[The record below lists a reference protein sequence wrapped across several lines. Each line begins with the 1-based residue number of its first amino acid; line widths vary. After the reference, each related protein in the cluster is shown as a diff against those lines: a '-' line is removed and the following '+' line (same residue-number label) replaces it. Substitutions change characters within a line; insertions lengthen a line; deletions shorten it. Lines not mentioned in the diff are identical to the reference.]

1 MTRLIDLANA
11 ADKIS
16 CKGDRYKK
24 AWVDTH
30 GKILVDE
37 VLRQVKL
44 SYVWGR
50 EDLKILESKIYNH
63 LGIEFDAGKYVP

>member
-1 MTRLIDLANA
+1 MTRLIDLANT

-37 VLRQVKL
+37 VLRGVYFHFQLNNQDMKAFEAKV
-44 SYVWGR
+44 Y
-50 EDLKILESKIYNH
+50 DH

>member
-30 GKILVDE
+30 GKILVNE
-37 VLRQVKL
+37 VLRQLFLTDYLDMADK
-44 SYVWGR
+44 
-50 EDLKILESKIYNH
+50 KILEAKIYNH

>member
-37 VLRQVKL
+37 VLRGVASTIL
-44 SYVWGR
+44 
-50 EDLKILESKIYNH
+50 LKPETRMKIEAKIYNH